1 MLVEFSIVPIGKGE
15 SLGDELARVMK
26 IVDESGLPYKIGP
39 MGTVV
44 EGRWDDVMAL
54 IKRCHEE
61 VLATSPRAITTIRID
76 DRPSKP
82 MDRIEEKVRS
92 VERRLGRELRK

>member
-1 MLVEFSIVPIGKGE
+1 MLIEFSIVPIGRGE
-15 SLGDELARVMK
+15 SMGDELARVMRL
-26 IVDESGLPYKIGP
+26 VDESGLPYKAGP

-44 EGRWDDVMAL
+44 EGRWDEIMTLVR
-54 IKRCHEE
+54 RCHEE
-61 VLATSPRAITTIRID
+61 VLATSPRAITTIKID

-82 MDRIEEKVRS
+82 MDRMEEKLKS